1 MLTVKEAVQKAREYA
16 QDMYEGERVNN
27 LLLEEAV
34 LDDSQTQWQITFGY
48 DSSRIRRIKETP
60 LHESLAMFF
69 RSKTSVQ
76 EETLRDYK
84 TFIINAENGAFG
96 GMKIRELT

>member
-16 QDMYEGERVNN
+16 KEVYEGEPIKN

-34 LDDSQTQWQITFGY
+34 LDSSQTQWLITFGY
-48 DSSRIRRIKETP
+48 DSSRVVREKPAIEG
-60 LHESLAMFF
+60 LAIAL
-69 RSKTSVQ
+69 SSSVK

-96 GMKIRELT
+96 GMKMRDV